1 MHVPGAKFFVGD
13 PHYAQDGSIALEAPL
28 RGTFRLS
35 VVPRGTASTRLG
47 DPADYWL
54 PRERLDET
62 MRRALLESLQF
73 LGSELGMPR
82 ALAYAHLSAASDY
95 SRRLL

>member
-1 MHVPGAKFFVGD
+1 MKR
-13 PHYAQDGSIALEAPL
+13 S
-28 RGTFRLS
+28 
-35 VVPRGTASTRLG
+35 
-47 DPADYWL
+47 
-54 PRERLDET
+54 
-62 MRRALLESLQF
+62 LLESLAF